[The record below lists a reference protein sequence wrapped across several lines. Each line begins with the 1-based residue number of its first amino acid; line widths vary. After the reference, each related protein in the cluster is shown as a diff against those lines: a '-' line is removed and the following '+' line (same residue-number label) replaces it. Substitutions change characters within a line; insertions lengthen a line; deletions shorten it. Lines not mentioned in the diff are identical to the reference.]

1 MKAYSILLM
10 ISLAGGLILFV
21 GCGTATDVYGDGISN
36 YETTDIKDILTKPQ
50 DYAGKTVTIE
60 GKIVR
65 ECPSG
70 CWLDVGSGNTAL
82 HVDINPAGFAIPQE
96 VGSQVVVEGK
106 IQYEDNQVSMAGQGV
121 EIQ

>member
-1 MKAYSILLM
+1 MKAYSTLTML
-10 ISLAGGLILFV
+10 SLVGALILFV
-21 GCGTATDVYGDGISN
+21 GCGTGNDVYGDGISN

-50 DYAGKTVTIE
+50 DYEGKTVTIK
-60 GKIVR
+60 GTIVR

-70 CWLDVGSGNTAL
+70 CWLDVGSGNAAL

-96 VGSQVVVEGK
+96 VGSQVVVEGE
-106 IQYEDNQVSMAGQGV
+106 IQYLDNQVSMAGQGV